1 MLYYFAFVSIVS
13 VVFCVYDKVAAK
25 RKWRRVREIYLFG
38 LSFIGGAFFM
48 YLTMIAIR
56 HKTKHL
62 SFMIALPLMI
72 ALHIAL
78 IILYYIFLI

>member
-1 MLYYFAFVSIVS
+1 MFYYFAFISVLS

-25 RKWRRVREIYLFG
+25 RKWRRVREIHLFG
-38 LSFIGGAFFM
+38 VSFVGGAFFM
-48 YLTMIAIR
+48 YLTMLVIR

-72 ALHIAL
+72 ALHVAL
-78 IILYYIFLI
+78 VILYYIFLI